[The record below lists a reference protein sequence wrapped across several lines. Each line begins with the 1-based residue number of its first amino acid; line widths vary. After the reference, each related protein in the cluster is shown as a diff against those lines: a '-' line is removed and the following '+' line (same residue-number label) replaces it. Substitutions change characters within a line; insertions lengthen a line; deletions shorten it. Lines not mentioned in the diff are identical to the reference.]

1 MAMKSFYVL
10 LLLLIARLG
19 PAQQPFAPTGSEQI
33 KGGRFTFVAMPGD
46 VGLARNLLA
55 SVMANDSFPGLPR
68 PTRAVTVVVAPDEAR
83 FREWIGAGVPE
94 WGVAVAFL
102 DEQRV
107 VMQGHTADSR
117 AGSPQT
123 TLRHELAHLALQE
136 QAGSG
141 FPHWFHEGYASY
153 AAGEWSRDEI
163 LLSSFALALRGVP
176 HLATLDSMIEGG
188 STRAEQGYAL
198 AHRAVADMAA
208 RDPARGLSL
217 FFVHWKESRKLD
229 AAVRTAYG
237 ITLSGFEDEWR
248 RTTRR
253 RYGAIALFADL
264 GFATLV
270 LFVIV
275 APFWMSRRRRDK
287 RRLAALVA
295 ADELADRRER
305 ESALAALLG
314 EGVIS
319 GEQTGPNDD
328 QIKER

>member
-1 MAMKSFYVL
+1 MRRLALILVL
-10 LLLLIARLG
+10 LIPSIGR
-19 PAQQPFAPTGSEQI
+19 AQQPFAPSGSEQI
-33 KGGRFTFVAMPGD
+33 RGGRFTFVAMPGD
-46 VGLARNLLA
+46 MGLARNLLA
-55 SVMANDSFPGLPR
+55 SATSSDSFPGLPR
-68 PTRAVTVVVAPDEAR
+68 PTRAVTVVIAPNEAR
-83 FREWIGAGVPE
+83 FREWIGTGAPE

-117 AGSPQT
+117 AGSPPM
-123 TLRHELAHLALQE
+123 TLRHELAHLALHE
-136 QAGSG
+136 QAGG
-141 FPHWFHEGYASY
+141 RFPHWFHEGYASY
-153 AAGEWSRDEI
+153 SAGEWGRDEV

-176 HLATLDSMIEGG
+176 RLATLDSMIEGG

-229 AAVRTAYG
+229 AAIRAAYG

-264 GFATLV
+264 GFATIV

-275 APFWMSRRRRDK
+275 APFWFSRRRRDK
-287 RRLAALVA
+287 QRLAALVA
-295 ADELADRRER
+295 ADELAERRER
-305 ESALAALLG
+305 ESALSALLG

-319 GEQTGPNDD
+319 GEQTRTNDD
-328 QIKER
+328 QIKET